1 MDQSH
6 PPLIGRNMQKIR
18 KEQQLTLDALSER
31 SGVSKAMLSQIESEK
46 VNPTVATVWKIA
58 QGLAVDIN
66 TLLRGGGEPVRKF
79 SVTRSDTITTLDTD
93 VEGVHIKVLSPF
105 SMVEDLEMYLL
116 TFAPKASLN
125 STAHFP
131 KTEEFLTVL
140 KGRVRVTAGEND
152 AELVKGDFIR
162 YHCDIEHSIDNIAD
176 EEASIHMVVRF
187 AKNQAGH

>member
-1 MDQSH
+1 MEQSH
-6 PPLIGRNMQKIR
+6 PPLIGRNMQRIR

-58 QGLAVDIN
+58 QGLSVDIN
-66 TLLRGGGEPVRKF
+66 TLLKGTAEPARKF

-116 TFAPKASLN
+116 TFASGAALRS
-125 STAHFP
+125 SAHYP
-131 KTEEFLTVL
+131 KTEEFLTIL
-140 KGRVRVTAGEND
+140 RGRVKVSAGENQT
-152 AELVKGDFIR
+152 ELGIGDFIR
-162 YHCDIEHSIDNIAD
+162 YHCDIEHAIENASK
-176 EEASIHMVVRF
+176 EEAVVHMVVRF
-187 AKNQAGH
+187 ARNQAAR